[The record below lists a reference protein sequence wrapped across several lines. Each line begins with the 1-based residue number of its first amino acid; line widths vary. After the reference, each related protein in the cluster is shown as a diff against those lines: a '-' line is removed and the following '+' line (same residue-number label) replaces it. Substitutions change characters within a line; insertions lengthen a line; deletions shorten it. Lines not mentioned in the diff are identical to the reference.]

1 MNFLAHAYLSFDDEG
16 VLAGNM
22 ISDFVKGNKQF
33 EYPESVRA
41 GIKLHRSIDS
51 FTDNHPATIAAK
63 QVFRNDYRLYSGAF
77 MDVAYD
83 YFLANDPQEFS
94 AESLS
99 VFAQKTYSTLA
110 GHFELLPKPF
120 QQLFYYMKTQNWLYG
135 YRTTSGLFKSF
146 AGLVRRAQYLTD
158 SHPAERIF
166 LANREFLQAQY
177 QFFWID
183 LKSFTQQEFDKLLKK

>member
-99 VFAQKTYSTLA
+99 VFAQKLIVHSPGILSCCPN
-110 GHFELLPKPF
+110 HFS
-120 QQLFYYMKTQNWLYG
+120 NC
-135 YRTTSGLFKSF
+135 S
-146 AGLVRRAQYLTD
+146 
-158 SHPAERIF
+158 I
-166 LANREFLQAQY
+166 
-177 QFFWID
+177 I
-183 LKSFTQQEFDKLLKK
+183 